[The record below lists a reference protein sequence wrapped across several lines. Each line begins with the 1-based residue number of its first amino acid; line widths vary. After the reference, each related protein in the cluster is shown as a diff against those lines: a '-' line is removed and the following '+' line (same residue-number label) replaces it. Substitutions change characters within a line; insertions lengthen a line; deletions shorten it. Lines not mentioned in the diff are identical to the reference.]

1 MIIFVFIQASVVLT
15 LYICVSL
22 LKDTR
27 VYTRYIYIYIYNIKY
42 ITCTQKIFTHQKL
55 ISNEKLITNLI
66 LPGV

>member
-27 VYTRYIYIYIYNIKY
+27 VYIIHIHIQYKIHNMYTKNI
-42 ITCTQKIFTHQKL
+42 HQKL